1 MWPAGKGE
9 LRKKMTKRCN
19 HFWVLELANGPES
32 SAKCKHCGVT
42 NSFHNSG
49 DLAIYRPG
57 SNSDNSATAGG
68 YKDFRPHDRVLAD
81 EV

>member
-1 MWPAGKGE
+1 
-9 LRKKMTKRCN
+9 MTKRCN

-57 SNSDNSATAGG
+57 SNSDNSAAAGG
-68 YKDFRPHDRVLAD
+68 YKDVRPHDRVLAD